1 MSISSILSAA
11 GSVAKIGGIALG
23 GHLAYRASEKLADKL
38 VDTSVSKAID
48 AIINAWSRG
57 AGQSLASYGSSL
69 RVEPYTLIDSR
80 LLRLPYTKDVL
91 NIAQRHFSCLY
102 LMAQAS
108 DNTIDG
114 IKVSSRIDKFSP
126 DRNLQAATADF
137 LQGRGG
143 KNWLSTESYQFG
155 LPFPN
160 ERDGLERFATYSSEA
175 AMPGNPAGTK
185 DPKAKEDKAK
195 EDKAKE
201 EEVKKQSVAFAT
213 NTAKAIQD
221 VSDLSIGQVIDVNVT
236 NGKQSMVLPIQI
248 RLKTIGMEPVSL
260 AELLALGGE
269 DNSLDARWMR
279 MRVGD
284 LTGWRNLVFQTD
296 RVDRYRRAAVADKSG
311 YLRKAVA
318 RDNKALMATALTGE
332 PSVGAASSIAVIS
345 KETAREAEELMN
357 GRLSDFATRQSI
369 FDQGLMLLLFVVDA
383 DHETVTIYTR
393 DIDNSATYAIR
404 DVKSSSSDSKSD
416 LTDIMRSYLEG
427 RIPGRL

>member
-23 GHLAYRASEKLADKL
+23 SHLAYRASDKLADKL
-38 VDTSVSKAID
+38 VVSGVSKAID
-48 AIINAWSRG
+48 AIVNAWDRG

-137 LQGRGG
+137 LRGRGG

-175 AMPGNPAGTK
+175 AMPGKPADAK
-185 DPKAKEDKAK
+185 DPKVR
-195 EDKAKE
+195 E
-201 EEVKKQSVAFAT
+201 EEAKKQSVAFAT

-236 NGKQSMVLPIQI
+236 NGSQSMVLPIQI

-269 DNSLDARWMR
+269 DNSTSARWMR

-284 LTGWRNLVFQTD
+284 LAGWRNLVFQTD

-311 YLRKAVA
+311 YLRKAVS

-332 PSVGAASSIAVIS
+332 PSVGAASSIAIIS

-357 GRLSDFATRQSI
+357 GRLADFATRQSI

-404 DVKSSSSDSKSD
+404 DVKSSSSESKSD

>member
-11 GSVAKIGGIALG
+11 GHVAKIGGIALG
-23 GHLAYRASEKLADKL
+23 GHLAYRASDQLASKL
-38 VDTSVSKAID
+38 VDTTVSKAID

-57 AGQSLASYGSSL
+57 AGQSLASYGQSL

-80 LLRLPYTKDVL
+80 LLRLPYAKDVL

-160 ERDGLERFATYSSEA
+160 ERDGLDRFSSYSSEA
-175 AMPGNPAGTK
+175 AMPGK
-185 DPKAKEDKAK
+185 SLDP
-195 EDKAKE
+195 KAKE
-201 EEVKKQSVAFAT
+201 EEVKRQSVAFAT

-269 DNSLDARWMR
+269 DNSTSARWMR

-311 YLRKAVA
+311 YLRKAVS

-332 PSVGAASSIAVIS
+332 PSVGAASSICLIS

-393 DIDNSATYAIR
+393 DIDDSVTYAIR
-404 DVKSSSSDSKSD
+404 DVKSSSNESKSD

>member
-11 GSVAKIGGIALG
+11 GHVAKIGGIALG
-23 GHLAYRASEKLADKL
+23 GHLAYRASDQLASKL
-38 VDTSVSKAID
+38 VDTTVSKAID

-57 AGQSLASYGSSL
+57 AGQSLASYGQSL

-80 LLRLPYTKDVL
+80 LLRLPYAKDVL

-160 ERDGLERFATYSSEA
+160 ERDGLDRFSSYSSEA
-175 AMPGNPAGTK
+175 AMPGK
-185 DPKAKEDKAK
+185 SLDP
-195 EDKAKE
+195 KAKE
-201 EEVKKQSVAFAT
+201 EEVKRQSVAFAT

-269 DNSLDARWMR
+269 DNSTSARWMR

-311 YLRKAVA
+311 YLRKAVS

-332 PSVGAASSIAVIS
+332 PSVGAASSICLIS

-393 DIDNSATYAIR
+393 DIDDSVTYAIR
-404 DVKSSSSDSKSD
+404 DVKSSSSESKSD

>member
-11 GSVAKIGGIALG
+11 GHVAKIGGIALG
-23 GHLAYRASEKLADKL
+23 GHLAYRASDQLASKL
-38 VDTSVSKAID
+38 VDTTVSKAID

-57 AGQSLASYGSSL
+57 AGQSLASYGQSL
-69 RVEPYTLIDSR
+69 RVEPYTLLDSR
-80 LLRLPYTKDVL
+80 LLRLPYAKDVL

-160 ERDGLERFATYSSEA
+160 ERDGLDRFSSYATEA
-175 AMPGNPAGTK
+175 AMPGKPL
-185 DPKAKEDKAK
+185 DQ
-195 EDKAKE
+195 KAKE
-201 EEVKKQSVAFAT
+201 EEVKRQSVAFAT

-269 DNSLDARWMR
+269 DNSTSARWMR

-311 YLRKAVA
+311 YLRKAVS

-332 PSVGAASSIAVIS
+332 PSVGAASSICLIS

-393 DIDNSATYAIR
+393 DIDDSVTYAIR
-404 DVKSSSSDSKSD
+404 DVKSSSNESKSD

>member
-160 ERDGLERFATYSSEA
+160 EREGLERFGSYSSEA
-175 AMPGNPAGTK
+175 AMPGKLSDPK
-185 DPKAKEDKAK
+185 DPKAKE
-195 EDKAKE
+195 EI
-201 EEVKKQSVAFAT
+201 KKQSVAFAT

-236 NGKQSMVLPIQI
+236 NGSQSMVLPIQI
-248 RLKTIGMEPVSL
+248 RLRTIGMEPVSL

-284 LTGWRNLVFQTD
+284 LAGWRNLVFQTD

-404 DVKSSSSDSKSD
+404 DVKSSSGEAKSD
-416 LTDIMRSYLEG
+416 ITDIMRSYLEG